1 MNTERTQEARRRLF
15 EESVHQRGVFAPL
28 LAAVLG
34 IEKHGEKKSL
44 ANLPA
49 FLIESPSE
57 REGDSVRVKS

>member
-1 MNTERTQEARRRLF
+1 MIPFEASHQNRVIGNLF
-15 EESVHQRGVFAPL
+15 KNFGYSP